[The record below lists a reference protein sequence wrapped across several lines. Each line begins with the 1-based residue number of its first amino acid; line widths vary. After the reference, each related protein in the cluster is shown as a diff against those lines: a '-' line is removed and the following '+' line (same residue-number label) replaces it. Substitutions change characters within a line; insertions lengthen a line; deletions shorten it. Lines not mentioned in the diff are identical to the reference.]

1 LAGRKR
7 VSASNDDRKNVT
19 HTIAK
24 NGSDMIDSSLMTTP
38 SSSHSIALSSGIKL
52 TETGALIEQNVSLE
66 AWGAAL
72 QACQSLANAS
82 VWALGD
88 LLVHAQDHA
97 EWGETYTQFLTLT
110 GKSYSTLTKAT
121 YLSRQYPPDERVE
134 GISWSHHM
142 EAAPLRPTDE
152 RTTLLRQ
159 ARDEGW
165 TREQVREHRT
175 GADTNPTN
183 TPSHQC
189 PSCGHQW

>member
-1 LAGRKR
+1 MIEALAPT
-7 VSASNDDRKNVT
+7 S
-19 HTIAK
+19 
-24 NGSDMIDSSLMTTP
+24 P
-38 SSSHSIALSSGIKL
+38 SIALSRGIQL
-52 TETGALIEQNVSLE
+52 TETGALIDRDVSLE

-121 YLSRQYPPDERVE
+121 YLARQYPPEERVE

-142 EAAPLRPTDE
+142 EAAPMRADE
-152 RTTLLRQ
+152 RTALLRR
-159 ARDEGW
+159 ALEEGW
-165 TREQVREHRT
+165 TREQVRDHRT
-175 GADTNPTN
+175 GNDTSLVVATR
-183 TPSHQC
+183 HRC
-189 PSCGHQW
+189 PQCGHKW